1 MSVTSQVSNVR
12 NENYYGF
19 GVKGFHTKMKK
30 KKKNCSNKVCIGTC
44 FILAEEDKC
53 VRIVRHQDI
62 LEMVFTS
69 ISSKRFLYR
78 LRPYIEVYVIN
89 NQTFP

>member
-1 MSVTSQVSNVR
+1 MSKMRTIMVLESKD
-12 NENYYGF
+12 F
-19 GVKGFHTKMKK
+19 IKLTKI
-30 KKKNCSNKVCIGTC
+30 KKNCSNKVCIGTC

-53 VRIVRHQDI
+53 VKIVRHQDI

-69 ISSKRFLYR
+69 ISSKRFLYI
-78 LRPYIEVYVIN
+78 LRPYTEVYVIN